1 MKTVNIALTKEA
13 HNKLKSITDSTM
25 MNQSDVMS
33 FILEN
38 IDTEK
43 IIKEI
48 KI

>member
-1 MKTVNIALTKEA
+1 MKTINIALTKEA
-13 HNKLKSITDSTM
+13 HNKLKNITESTNK
-25 MNQSDVMS
+25 NQSDVMS